1 VTGQP
6 WLAAWQSTAIL
17 PSEALGPA
25 AVPIWPALVSA
36 LGAVPLWPPVIAML
50 VHWPSAAGLALAVAG
65 SPITMAPKM
74 IPAATNGPERVAVMR
89 RVNGVV
95 FMVVSS

>member
-1 VTGQP
+1 M
-6 WLAAWQSTAIL
+6 L

-25 AVPIWPALVSA
+25 AAPTWPARVSA
-36 LGAVPLWPPVIAML
+36 LGAVPSWPPVIVML
-50 VHWPSAAGLALAVAG
+50 VHWPSAAGLALAVAV
-65 SPITMAPKM
+65 SPITMAPMK